1 MVHPNNTSPSS
12 SNISTDISLD
22 LLHEMAALGDK
33 NTFYRVL
40 YLHVVTFF
48 LSKSKYTSKIVLY
61 RVQRIHPVNAELGHF
76 NVVP

>member
-1 MVHPNNTSPSS
+1 MVHPNNTSLSS

-40 YLHVVTFF
+40 YQHVVAFF
-48 LSKSKYTSKIVLY
+48 SKEEVYY
-61 RVQRIHPVNAELGHF
+61 
-76 NVVP
+76 